1 MRSNDGCGITL
12 STATRDL
19 LESGRTF
26 AADILWAFEKIDADD
41 IAEMLALNGIQ
52 SDVEMK
58 YPDYIQAVANAFGLD
73 CDWMRED
80 VDSKSDDLGP
90 DYDFETAYGILDLME
105 MDSDCVVIV

>member
-12 STATRDL
+12 STATREL

-41 IAEMLALNGIQ
+41 IAEILALNGIQ
-52 SDVEMK
+52 SGVEMK
-58 YPDYIQAVANAFGLD
+58 YPDYIQAVANALALD

-80 VDSKSDDLGP
+80 VDSKSPDLGENY
-90 DYDFETAYGILDLME
+90 DYETAYGILDLME